1 MIVVIH
7 RQVIFSI
14 AKVVQSCDTDKNISL
29 PCLRLIDL
37 RTFLHATMEGKLLK
51 QVVCIIK

>member
-7 RQVIFSI
+7 RQVIFLI
-14 AKVVQSCDTDKNISL
+14 AKVVQSCDTDKNFSL

-37 RTFLHATMEGKLLK
+37 RTFLHATMEGK